1 MGRCLL
7 VVAGVVLVW
16 LGTGCGSSRPP
27 LPKDAPSDVAVEL
40 GHQAARDM
48 IEAQE
53 LVGRARFKE
62 ARERFVEA
70 RQSLEMIADNQDTID
85 RLAKAIFWIGFCY
98 ERTDEVPL
106 AEVHYNEVLDRFPY
120 SDAARQAR
128 NRLANL
134 HPTPN
139 QKPKA
144 DS

>member
-1 MGRCLL
+1 M
-7 VVAGVVLVW
+7 AGVLLVW
-16 LGTGCGSSRPP
+16 LGTGCASRP
-27 LPKDAPSDVAVEL
+27 APPPQGTPDKLQVVEL
-40 GHQAARDM
+40 SRQAARDM

-62 ARERFVEA
+62 ARRRFVEA
-70 RQSLEMIADNQDTID
+70 RRSLEMIADNQETID

-98 ERTDEVPL
+98 ERTDEVLL

-128 NRLANL
+128 NRLQNL
-134 HPTPN
+134 A
-139 QKPKA
+139 A